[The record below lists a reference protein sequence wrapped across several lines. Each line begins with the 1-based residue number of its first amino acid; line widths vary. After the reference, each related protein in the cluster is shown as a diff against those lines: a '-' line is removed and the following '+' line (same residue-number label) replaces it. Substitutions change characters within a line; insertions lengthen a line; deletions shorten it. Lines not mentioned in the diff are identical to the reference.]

1 MAIEPRERLIL
12 ALDVPSADE
21 AKRLLDRVRDS
32 VAFVKI
38 GLELFMAAGPDIV
51 RWALAQRK
59 RVFLDLKLLD
69 IGETVKRA
77 TAAAAEL
84 GVTFLTVHAT
94 GQTVRAAVEGRGRS
108 AMKILAVT
116 VLTSFDEADLVEMGI
131 AESVRDTVLKRAR
144 LAISFGADGVVASGV
159 EAAMNGA
166 SKVPVA
172 LTNTPRNVVTKPS
185 TPKRLRSAPNRPS
198 FGIQVT
204 SRMKAPRM
212 NSSHTVVSD
221 TNTRA
226 PSAAPSSEPTMNG
239 NTAGRMT

>member
-1 MAIEPRERLIL
+1 MALDPRERLIL

-38 GLELFMAAGPDIV
+38 GLELFTAAGPDIV

-144 LAISFGADGVVASGV
+144 LAISLGADGVVASGV
-159 EAAMNGA
+159 EASMIRRELGKNPIVVIPGIRPVGSSHDDQVRVTTPAGA
-166 SKVPVA
+166 IAAGGDYLVVGRAIRDAADPAEAARAIQAEIEVA
-172 LTNTPRNVVTKPS
+172 LTS
-185 TPKRLRSAPNRPS
+185 
-198 FGIQVT
+198 
-204 SRMKAPRM
+204 
-212 NSSHTVVSD
+212 
-221 TNTRA
+221 
-226 PSAAPSSEPTMNG
+226 
-239 NTAGRMT
+239 

>member
-38 GLELFMAAGPDIV
+38 GLELFTAAGPDVV

-84 GVTFLTVHAT
+84 GVAFLTIHAT
-94 GQTVRAAVEGRGRS
+94 GQTVRAAVEGRGLSR
-108 AMKILAVT
+108 MKILAVT
-116 VLTSFDEADLVEMGI
+116 VLTSFDEADLLEICVVGSFLDMALE
-131 AESVRDTVLKRAR
+131 RAR
-144 LAISFGADGVVASGV
+144 VAISSGADGVVAS
-159 EAAMNGA
+159 
-166 SKVPVA
+166 
-172 LTNTPRNVVTKPS
+172 
-185 TPKRLRSAPNRPS
+185 
-198 FGIQVT
+198 
-204 SRMKAPRM
+204 
-212 NSSHTVVSD
+212 
-221 TNTRA
+221 
-226 PSAAPSSEPTMNG
+226 
-239 NTAGRMT
+239 

>member
-1 MAIEPRERLIL
+1 MALDPRERLIL
-12 ALDVPSADE
+12 ALDVSSADE

-108 AMKILAVT
+108 AMKVLAVT
-116 VLTSFDEADLVEMGI
+116 VLTSFDHADLREMGI
-131 AESVRDTVLKRAR
+131 VESVHDTVLKRAR
-144 LAISFGADGVVASGV
+144 LAISSGADGVVASGV
-159 EAAMNGA
+159 EAALIRKELGKDPIVVIPGIRPVGA
-166 SKVPVA
+166 SHDDQARVTTPAGAIAAGGDYLVVGRPIRYAADPAAAARAIQAEIEAA
-172 LTNTPRNVVTKPS
+172 LTR
-185 TPKRLRSAPNRPS
+185 R
-198 FGIQVT
+198 G
-204 SRMKAPRM
+204 
-212 NSSHTVVSD
+212 
-221 TNTRA
+221 
-226 PSAAPSSEPTMNG
+226 
-239 NTAGRMT
+239 

>member
-32 VAFVKI
+32 VTFVKI
-38 GLELFMAAGPDIV
+38 GLELFTAAGPDIV

-84 GVTFLTVHAT
+84 GVTFLSVHAT

-116 VLTSFDEADLVEMGI
+116 VLSSFDEADLLEMGVV
-131 AESVRDTVLKRAR
+131 ESVHDTVLKRAR
-144 LAISFGADGVVASGV
+144 LAISLGADGVVASGG
-159 EAAMNGA
+159 EAAMIRRELGKVPIIVIPGIRPVGA
-166 SKVPVA
+166 SHDDQVQVTTPAGAIAAGGDYLVVGRPIRDAADPAAAVLAIQAEVKAA
-172 LTNTPRNVVTKPS
+172 LTS
-185 TPKRLRSAPNRPS
+185 
-198 FGIQVT
+198 G
-204 SRMKAPRM
+204 
-212 NSSHTVVSD
+212 
-221 TNTRA
+221 
-226 PSAAPSSEPTMNG
+226 G
-239 NTAGRMT
+239 

>member
-38 GLELFMAAGPDIV
+38 GLELFTAAGPDIV

-77 TAAAAEL
+77 TAAAADL
-84 GVTFLTVHAT
+84 GVTFLSVHAT

-108 AMKILAVT
+108 AVKILAVT

-144 LAISFGADGVVASGV
+144 LAISLGADGVVASGV
-159 EAAMNGA
+159 EAAMIRRELGKNPIVVIPGIRPVGSSHDDQVRVTTPAGA
-166 SKVPVA
+166 IAAGGDYLVVGRAIRDAADPAEAARAIQAEIEVA
-172 LTNTPRNVVTKPS
+172 LTS
-185 TPKRLRSAPNRPS
+185 
-198 FGIQVT
+198 
-204 SRMKAPRM
+204 
-212 NSSHTVVSD
+212 
-221 TNTRA
+221 
-226 PSAAPSSEPTMNG
+226 
-239 NTAGRMT
+239 

>member
-1 MAIEPRERLIL
+1 MALDPRERLIL

-38 GLELFMAAGPDIV
+38 GLELFTAAGPDIV

-159 EAAMNGA
+159 EAAMIRRELGKNPIVVIPGIRPVGSSHGDQVRVTTPAGA
-166 SKVPVA
+166 IAAGGDYLVVGRAIRDAADPAEAARAIQAEIEVA
-172 LTNTPRNVVTKPS
+172 LTS
-185 TPKRLRSAPNRPS
+185 
-198 FGIQVT
+198 
-204 SRMKAPRM
+204 
-212 NSSHTVVSD
+212 
-221 TNTRA
+221 
-226 PSAAPSSEPTMNG
+226 
-239 NTAGRMT
+239 

>member
-1 MAIEPRERLIL
+1 
-12 ALDVPSADE
+12 E

-38 GLELFMAAGPDIV
+38 GLELFTAAGPDIV

-116 VLTSFDEADLVEMGI
+116 VLTSFDEADMVEMGI
-131 AESVRDTVLKRAR
+131 AESVRDTVLTRAW
-144 LAISFGADGVVASGV
+144 LSISLGADGVVACGV
-159 EAAMNGA
+159 EAAMSLILRVRPCGA
-166 SKVPVA
+166 SSAVDGIA
-172 LTNTPRNVVTKPS
+172 RGSRILLQ
-185 TPKRLRSAPNRPS
+185 RLADWWW
-198 FGIQVT
+198 V
-204 SRMKAPRM
+204 
-212 NSSHTVVSD
+212 
-221 TNTRA
+221 
-226 PSAAPSSEPTMNG
+226 
-239 NTAGRMT
+239 

>member
-21 AKRLLDRVRDS
+21 AKRLLGRVRDS

-116 VLTSFDEADLVEMGI
+116 VLTSFDEADLLEMGI
-131 AESVRDTVLKRAR
+131 VESVHDTVQKRAR
-144 LAISFGADGVVASGV
+144 LAISLGADGVVAPGV
-159 EAAMNGA
+159 ETAMIRRELGKDPIVVIPGIRPAGA
-166 SKVPVA
+166 SHGDQVHVTTPADAIAAGGDYLVVGRPIRDAADPAEAARAIQAEIEVA
-172 LTNTPRNVVTKPS
+172 LTHR
-185 TPKRLRSAPNRPS
+185 
-198 FGIQVT
+198 G
-204 SRMKAPRM
+204 
-212 NSSHTVVSD
+212 
-221 TNTRA
+221 
-226 PSAAPSSEPTMNG
+226 
-239 NTAGRMT
+239 

>member
-21 AKRLLDRVRDS
+21 AKRLLDRVKDS

-77 TAAAAEL
+77 TAAAAGL

-116 VLTSFDEADLVEMGI
+116 VLTSFDEADLLEMGI
-131 AESVRDTVLKRAR
+131 VESVHDTVQKRAR
-144 LAISFGADGVVASGV
+144 LAISLGADGVVAPGG
-159 EAAMNGA
+159 EAAVIRRELGKGPIVVIPGIRPAGA
-166 SKVPVA
+166 SHGDQVHVTTPADAIAAGGDYLVVGRPIRDAADPAEAARAIQAEIEVA
-172 LTNTPRNVVTKPS
+172 L
-185 TPKRLRSAPNRPS
+185 AH
-198 FGIQVT
+198 G
-204 SRMKAPRM
+204 
-212 NSSHTVVSD
+212 
-221 TNTRA
+221 
-226 PSAAPSSEPTMNG
+226 G
-239 NTAGRMT
+239 

>member
-116 VLTSFDEADLVEMGI
+116 VLTSFDEADLLEMGI
-131 AESVRDTVLKRAR
+131 VESVHDTVQKRAR
-144 LAISFGADGVVASGV
+144 LAISLGADGVVAPGV
-159 EAAMNGA
+159 EAAMIRRELGKDPIVVIPGIRPAGA
-166 SKVPVA
+166 SHGDQVHVTTPADAIAAGGDYLVVGRPIRDAADPAAAARAIQAEIEVA
-172 LTNTPRNVVTKPS
+172 L
-185 TPKRLRSAPNRPS
+185 AH
-198 FGIQVT
+198 G
-204 SRMKAPRM
+204 
-212 NSSHTVVSD
+212 
-221 TNTRA
+221 
-226 PSAAPSSEPTMNG
+226 G
-239 NTAGRMT
+239 

>member
-1 MAIEPRERLIL
+1 MALDPRERLIL

-38 GLELFMAAGPDIV
+38 GLELFTAAGPDIV

-77 TAAAAEL
+77 TAAAADL
-84 GVTFLTVHAT
+84 GVTFLSVHAT

-108 AMKILAVT
+108 AVKILAVT

-131 AESVRDTVLKRAR
+131 VESVRDTVLKRAR
-144 LAISFGADGVVASGV
+144 LAISLGADGVVASGV
-159 EAAMNGA
+159 EASMIRRELGKNPIVVIPGIRPVGSSHDDQVRVTTPAGA
-166 SKVPVA
+166 IAAGGDYLVVGRAIRDAADPAEAARAIQAEIEVA
-172 LTNTPRNVVTKPS
+172 LTS
-185 TPKRLRSAPNRPS
+185 
-198 FGIQVT
+198 
-204 SRMKAPRM
+204 
-212 NSSHTVVSD
+212 
-221 TNTRA
+221 
-226 PSAAPSSEPTMNG
+226 
-239 NTAGRMT
+239 

>member
-1 MAIEPRERLIL
+1 MALEPRERLIL

-38 GLELFMAAGPDIV
+38 GLELFTSAGPDIV
-51 RWALAQRK
+51 RWVLAQRK
-59 RVFLDLKLLD
+59 RVFLDIKLLD

-116 VLTSFDEADLVEMGI
+116 VLTSFDEADLLELGI
-131 AESVRDTVLKRAR
+131 VKSVHDTVLRRAR
-144 LAISFGADGVVASGV
+144 LAISLGADGVVASGV
-159 EAAMNGA
+159 EAAMIRRELGKAPIVVIPGIRPAGA
-166 SKVPVA
+166 SHDDQVHVTTPAGAIAAGGDYLVVGRAIRDAADPAEAARAIQAEIEVA
-172 LTNTPRNVVTKPS
+172 L
-185 TPKRLRSAPNRPS
+185 A
-198 FGIQVT
+198 
-204 SRMKAPRM
+204 SR
-212 NSSHTVVSD
+212 
-221 TNTRA
+221 
-226 PSAAPSSEPTMNG
+226 G
-239 NTAGRMT
+239 

>member
-21 AKRLLDRVRDS
+21 AKRLLDRVKDS
-32 VAFVKI
+32 AGFVKI
-38 GLELFMAAGPDIV
+38 GRELFTAAGRDIV

-131 AESVRDTVLKRAR
+131 VESVHDTVLKRAR
-144 LAISFGADGVVASGV
+144 LAISLGADGVVASGV
-159 EAAMNGA
+159 EAAMIRRELGKDPIVVIPA
-166 SKVPVA
+166 IRPVGSSHDDQVPVTTPAGAIAAGGDSLVVGRAIRDAADPAEAARAMQAEIEAA
-172 LTNTPRNVVTKPS
+172 LTS
-185 TPKRLRSAPNRPS
+185 
-198 FGIQVT
+198 
-204 SRMKAPRM
+204 
-212 NSSHTVVSD
+212 
-221 TNTRA
+221 
-226 PSAAPSSEPTMNG
+226 
-239 NTAGRMT
+239 

>member
-38 GLELFMAAGPDIV
+38 GLELFTAAGPDIV

-77 TAAAAEL
+77 TAAAADL
-84 GVTFLTVHAT
+84 GVTFLSVHAT

-108 AMKILAVT
+108 AVKILAVT

-131 AESVRDTVLKRAR
+131 VESVRDTVLKRAR
-144 LAISFGADGVVASGV
+144 LAISLGTDGVVASGV
-159 EAAMNGA
+159 EASMIRRELGKNPIVVIPGIRPVGSSHDDQVRVTTPAGA
-166 SKVPVA
+166 IAAGGDYLVVGRAIRDAADPAEAARAIQAEIEVA
-172 LTNTPRNVVTKPS
+172 LTS
-185 TPKRLRSAPNRPS
+185 
-198 FGIQVT
+198 
-204 SRMKAPRM
+204 
-212 NSSHTVVSD
+212 
-221 TNTRA
+221 
-226 PSAAPSSEPTMNG
+226 
-239 NTAGRMT
+239 

>member
-1 MAIEPRERLIL
+1 MALDPRERLIL
-12 ALDVPSADE
+12 ALDVSSADE

-38 GLELFMAAGPDIV
+38 GLELFTAAGPDIV

-159 EAAMNGA
+159 EAAMIRRELGKNPIVVIPGIRPVGSSHDDQVRVTTPAGA
-166 SKVPVA
+166 IAAGGDYLVVGRAIRDAADPAEAARAIQAEIEVA
-172 LTNTPRNVVTKPS
+172 LTS
-185 TPKRLRSAPNRPS
+185 
-198 FGIQVT
+198 
-204 SRMKAPRM
+204 
-212 NSSHTVVSD
+212 
-221 TNTRA
+221 
-226 PSAAPSSEPTMNG
+226 
-239 NTAGRMT
+239 

>member
-21 AKRLLDRVRDS
+21 AKRLLDRVRDA

-38 GLELFMAAGPDIV
+38 GLELFTAAGPDIV

-116 VLTSFDEADLVEMGI
+116 VLTSFDNADLLEMGI
-131 AESVRDTVLKRAR
+131 VESVHDTVLRRAR
-144 LAISFGADGVVASGV
+144 LAISLGADGVVASGV
-159 EAAMNGA
+159 EAAMIRRELGKDPIIVIPGIRPVGA
-166 SKVPVA
+166 SHDDQVYATTPADAIAAGGDYLVVGRPIRDAADPAAAARAIQAEIEIA
-172 LTNTPRNVVTKPS
+172 LTH
-185 TPKRLRSAPNRPS
+185 
-198 FGIQVT
+198 G
-204 SRMKAPRM
+204 
-212 NSSHTVVSD
+212 
-221 TNTRA
+221 
-226 PSAAPSSEPTMNG
+226 G
-239 NTAGRMT
+239 